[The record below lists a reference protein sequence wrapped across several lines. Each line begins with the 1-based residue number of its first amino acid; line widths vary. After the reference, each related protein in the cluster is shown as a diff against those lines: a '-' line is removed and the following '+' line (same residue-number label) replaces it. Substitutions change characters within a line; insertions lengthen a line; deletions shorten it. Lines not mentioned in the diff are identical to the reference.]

1 MAYSGIVSRTRGVD
15 AGEDRLLTLPNAITS
30 IRVLGVPVVCWLIV
44 GAHDYIIAAVLLA
57 ALGITDFLDG
67 YSARHLGQ
75 VSTLGKVV
83 DPVADRLLVMGAVAS
98 IVAGGVVPLWLALAT
113 LSREALV
120 SGAVIL
126 LGLMG
131 APRIDVIW
139 VGKAGT
145 FGVMVAF
152 PLFLLGDGRSAWQAD
167 VRIVAW
173 IAVIGA
179 LALGWSAVI
188 GYVGPVRRAWE
199 KRGP

>member
-1 MAYSGIVSRTRGVD
+1 M
-15 AGEDRLLTLPNAITS
+15 
-30 IRVLGVPVVCWLIV
+30 VCWLIV
-44 GAHDYIIAAVLLA
+44 GVHDYIIAAALLA
-57 ALGITDFLDG
+57 VLGITDFLDG

-98 IVAGGVVPLWLALAT
+98 IVAGGVVPLWLALVT

-120 SGAVIL
+120 SGAVIF

-139 VGKAGT
+139 AGKAGT

-152 PLFLLGDGRSAWQAD
+152 PLFLLGDGTSAWQAD

-173 IAVIGA
+173 IAVTGA